1 MPQDPAAPTVYSF
14 GEYRLDASRRLLLR
28 NGAAVPL
35 NPKAFDTLALLVAN
49 RDKLL
54 TKEEILRTVWPGT
67 FVEENNLNQSISI
80 LRKALGEGRTDHR
93 YIVTAPGH
101 GYRFVA
107 PVHEITSDQPD
118 AAGTSIAQQPAGKPV
133 TRRALGSRPAAV
145 IVSVVLTIAAG
156 VILYVRGSATR
167 EGVVPRVRTIAV
179 LPFKSSGAAS
189 GHVAEDYLGI
199 GMADALITRLGRVSE
214 LIVRPSGA
222 VRSFGGPGQ
231 DPLRAGRELQVDVVL
246 EGNIQRSGE
255 RVSVNVRLLSTST
268 GTSIWSD
275 SLDTTWTEMLVIE
288 DRIAERVV
296 ESLLPDRNPRERE
309 KDATRETKD
318 PDAYLAYLRG
328 RYFWNKR
335 TEDSLKS
342 AVVEFE
348 EAIRR
353 DGGYARA
360 YAGLADTYILWS
372 SFSIAPWSEV
382 GPRARSAALRALQ
395 LNEQLA
401 EAHTSLAFIEWID
414 CAWNDAGKS
423 FRRAIELSPSYA
435 TAHHW
440 YSLYP
445 QGSRQDGRGR
455 GGDP

>member
-1 MPQDPAAPTVYSF
+1 M
-14 GEYRLDASRRLLLR
+14 
-28 NGAAVPL
+28 
-35 NPKAFDTLALLVAN
+35 
-49 RDKLL
+49 
-54 TKEEILRTVWPGT
+54 WPGT

-167 EGVVPRVRTIAV
+167 EGVVPRVRTISV

-246 EGNIQRSGE
+246 EENIQRSGE

-296 ESLLPDRNPRERE
+296 ESLLPDRNPRGRE
-309 KDATRETKD
+309 KDATRETRD
-318 PDAYLAYLRG
+318 PDVYLAYLRG

-335 TEDSLKS
+335 TEDKLETPSWSSRKRS
-342 AVVEFE
+342 VATAATRVPTRDWQ
-348 EAIRR
+348 IRR
-353 DGGYARA
+353 FGGCRSASHPGARW
-360 YAGLADTYILWS
+360 GL
-372 SFSIAPWSEV
+372 
-382 GPRARSAALRALQ
+382 GARSAALRALQ

-423 FRRAIELSPSYA
+423 FRRAIELRSRLCDRSP
-435 TAHHW
+435 
-440 YSLYP
+440 LL
-445 QGSRQDGRGR
+445 
-455 GGDP
+455 